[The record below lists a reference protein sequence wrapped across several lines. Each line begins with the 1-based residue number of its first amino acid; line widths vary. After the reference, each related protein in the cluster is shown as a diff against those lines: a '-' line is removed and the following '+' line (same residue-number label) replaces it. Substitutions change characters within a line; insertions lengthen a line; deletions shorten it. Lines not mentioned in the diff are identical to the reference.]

1 MKAMIFA
8 AGLGTRL
15 YPITKN
21 KPKALVTV
29 NGKTLLEIVITKIIQ
44 VGITE
49 IMINI
54 HHFAQQVID
63 FVNKND
69 KFGID
74 ISFSDE
80 TAQLLD
86 TGGGLI
92 KASWFL
98 NGDEP
103 FLVYNVDVL
112 SDINLSDFIQY
123 HKNHKALATLAVR
136 KRETSRYL
144 LFDEDFTLCAWE
156 NLKTGEKKIARDKSD
171 LNPYAFS
178 GIHIIEPVIFNLINE
193 TGCFSIIDVY
203 LKLANEQR
211 IQGYDHSQTQW
222 LDLGRI
228 ENLKEAESFLNENN
242 IE

>member
-15 YPITKN
+15 HPITN
-21 KPKALVTV
+21 NIPKALVRV
-29 NGKTLLEIVITKIIQ
+29 NGKTLLEIVITKIVQ
-44 VGITE
+44 AGITD
-49 IMINI
+49 IIINV

-63 FVNKND
+63 FVSENNN
-69 KFGID
+69 FGVD
-74 ISFSDE
+74 IRFSDE

-86 TGGGLI
+86 TGGGLK

-112 SDINLSDFIQY
+112 SDINLADFIKY

-144 LFDEDFTLCAWE
+144 LFDRDFTLCAWE
-156 NLKTGEKKIARDKSD
+156 NVKTGEKKIARDKSD
-171 LNPYAFS
+171 LKPFAFS
-178 GIHIIEPVIFNLINE
+178 GIHIIQPAIFNLINE
-193 TGCFSIIDVY
+193 TGRFSIIDVY
-203 LKLANEQR
+203 LKLAKEHR
-211 IQGYDHSQTQW
+211 ILGYDHTQTQW

-228 ENLKEAESFLNENN
+228 ENLKEAESFLNEK
-242 IE
+242 